1 MILKKEIKNNE
12 NIEINEPKVIING
25 INILEDKK
33 DESKVE
39 KTKQSGVIFKKLL
52 KSDPLEEI
60 KIKPRKLKTK
70 LFFGKSKLETIKENI
85 KKENNNIEIEENKN
99 KENEN
104 KEDIKDNINNEKK
117 ELSENNE
124 FIEKIIEEKSQEDSI
139 NKEKEEKAG
148 NTQGIDINKQINKD
162 EDFKKEDIHDNEEK

>member
-52 KSDPLEEI
+52 KSDPL
-60 KIKPRKLKTK
+60 
-70 LFFGKSKLETIKENI
+70 
-85 KKENNNIEIEENKN
+85 
-99 KENEN
+99 
-104 KEDIKDNINNEKK
+104 
-117 ELSENNE
+117 
-124 FIEKIIEEKSQEDSI
+124 
-139 NKEKEEKAG
+139 
-148 NTQGIDINKQINKD
+148 
-162 EDFKKEDIHDNEEK
+162 